1 MRLSK
6 GDVFQVIKMKRL
18 LPLTLIV
25 PIIAQGKEVFTNDQ
39 GLKIEYV
46 KPSVSCFYDKEA
58 YEGYLN
64 TCLMLPNYE
73 TCAQTKYE
81 NYICSDQNMIK
92 QLEKKAMETE

>member
-1 MRLSK
+1 MRKLLLLLLTIP
-6 GDVFQVIKMKRL
+6 VIGHGEE
-18 LPLTLIV
+18 T
-25 PIIAQGKEVFTNDQ
+25 FTNEQ

-73 TCAQTKYE
+73 TCAKTKYE
-81 NYICSDQNMIK
+81 NYICSDKNMVK
-92 QLEKKAMETE
+92 QLEEEAMEAE

>member
-1 MRLSK
+1 
-6 GDVFQVIKMKRL
+6 MKKLFL
-18 LPLTLIV
+18 LILII
-25 PIIAQGKEVFTNDQ
+25 PIFGQGKEVFTNDQ

-73 TCAQTKYE
+73 ACAQTKYE
-81 NYICSDQNMIK
+81 NYICSDQKMIK
-92 QLEKKAMETE
+92 QLEKKAKEAR

>member
-1 MRLSK
+1 
-6 GDVFQVIKMKRL
+6 MKRL
-18 LPLTLIV
+18 LLLSLII
-25 PIIAQGKEVFTNDQ
+25 PIIGQSKVVFTNEQ
-39 GLKIEYV
+39 GLKVEYV

-81 NYICSDQNMIK
+81 NYVCSDQNMVQ
-92 QLEKKAMETE
+92 QLEKKQRKINKK

>member
-1 MRLSK
+1 
-6 GDVFQVIKMKRL
+6 MKKL
-18 LPLTLIV
+18 LLLLLTI
-25 PIIAQGKEVFTNDQ
+25 PILGQTKEIFMNDQ
-39 GLKIEYV
+39 GLEIQYD

-81 NYICSDQNMIK
+81 NYICGDKDMVEK
-92 QLEKKAMETE
+92 LEKKAKEAE

>member
-1 MRLSK
+1 MKGLFLLS
-6 GDVFQVIKMKRL
+6 
-18 LPLTLIV
+18 LII
-25 PIIAQGKEVFTNDQ
+25 PIIAQGKEVFTNEQ
-39 GLKIEYV
+39 GLKIKYV

-92 QLEKKAMETE
+92 KLEKKAKETE

>member
-1 MRLSK
+1 
-6 GDVFQVIKMKRL
+6 VIKMKRL

-81 NYICSDQNMIK
+81 NYICSDQIMIK

>member
-1 MRLSK
+1 MKGLFLLS
-6 GDVFQVIKMKRL
+6 
-18 LPLTLIV
+18 LIIL
-25 PIIAQGKEVFTNDQ
+25 IIAQGKEVFTNEQ

-92 QLEKKAMETE
+92 QLEKKAKEAG

>member
-1 MRLSK
+1 MKGLFLLS
-6 GDVFQVIKMKRL
+6 
-18 LPLTLIV
+18 LII
-25 PIIAQGKEVFTNDQ
+25 PIIAQGKEVFTNEQ

-64 TCLMLPNYE
+64 TCLMFPNYE

-81 NYICSDQNMIK
+81 NYICSDENMIK
-92 QLEKKAMETE
+92 QLEKKAKEAG

>member
-1 MRLSK
+1 MKGLFLLS
-6 GDVFQVIKMKRL
+6 
-18 LPLTLIV
+18 LII

-39 GLKIEYV
+39 GLMIEYV

-92 QLEKKAMETE
+92 QLEKKAKEAG

>member
-1 MRLSK
+1 
-6 GDVFQVIKMKRL
+6 MKRL
-18 LPLTLIV
+18 FLLSLIV
-25 PIIAQGKEVFTNDQ
+25 PIICQGKEVFTNEQ

-46 KPSVSCFYDKEA
+46 KPSLSCFYDKEA

-73 TCAQTKYE
+73 TCAQTEYE

-92 QLEKKAMETE
+92 QLEKKAKEAG

>member
-1 MRLSK
+1 MKGLLLLS
-6 GDVFQVIKMKRL
+6 
-18 LPLTLIV
+18 LII
-25 PIIAQGKEVFTNDQ
+25 PIIAQGKEVFTNEQ

-46 KPSVSCFYDKEA
+46 KPSVSCFNDKEA

-81 NYICSDQNMIK
+81 NYICSDENMIK
-92 QLEKKAMETE
+92 QLEKKAKEA

>member
-1 MRLSK
+1 
-6 GDVFQVIKMKRL
+6 MKRL
-18 LPLTLIV
+18 FLLSLIV
-25 PIIAQGKEVFTNDQ
+25 PIICQGKEVFTNEQ
-39 GLKIEYV
+39 VLKIEYV
-46 KPSVSCFYDKEA
+46 KPSLSCFYDKEA

-92 QLEKKAMETE
+92 QLEKKAKEAG

>member
-1 MRLSK
+1 
-6 GDVFQVIKMKRL
+6 MKKLFL
-18 LPLTLIV
+18 LILII
-25 PIIAQGKEVFTNDQ
+25 PILGQSKEVFTNDQ

-73 TCAQTKYE
+73 ACAQTKYE
-81 NYICSDQNMIK
+81 NYICSDQKMIK
-92 QLEKKAMETE
+92 QLEKKAKEAG

>member
-1 MRLSK
+1 MKKLLLLLLINPLLGQSK
-6 GDVFQVIKMKRL
+6 EIFI
-18 LPLTLIV
+18 
-25 PIIAQGKEVFTNDQ
+25 NDQ
-39 GLKIEYV
+39 GLTIEYA

-92 QLEKKAMETE
+92 QLEKRAKEAR

>member
-1 MRLSK
+1 MKGLFLLS
-6 GDVFQVIKMKRL
+6 
-18 LPLTLIV
+18 LII

-81 NYICSDQNMIK
+81 NYICSDQNMVK
-92 QLEKKAMETE
+92 QLEKKAKEAK

>member
-1 MRLSK
+1 MKGLFLLS
-6 GDVFQVIKMKRL
+6 
-18 LPLTLIV
+18 LII
-25 PIIAQGKEVFTNDQ
+25 PIIALGKEVFSNDQ

-46 KPSVSCFYDKEA
+46 KPSVSCIYDKEA

-92 QLEKKAMETE
+92 QLEKKAKEAG

>member
-1 MRLSK
+1 MKGLFLLS
-6 GDVFQVIKMKRL
+6 
-18 LPLTLIV
+18 LII

-64 TCLMLPNYE
+64 TCLMVPNYE

-81 NYICSDQNMIK
+81 NYICSDENMIK
-92 QLEKKAMETE
+92 QLEKKAKEAG

>member
-1 MRLSK
+1 
-6 GDVFQVIKMKRL
+6 MKKLFL
-18 LPLTLIV
+18 LILII
-25 PIIAQGKEVFTNDQ
+25 PILGQSKEVFTNDQ

-73 TCAQTKYE
+73 ICAQTKYE
-81 NYICSDQNMIK
+81 NYICSDQNMIN
-92 QLEKKAMETE
+92 QLEKKAKEAG

>member
-1 MRLSK
+1 MKGLFLLS
-6 GDVFQVIKMKRL
+6 
-18 LPLTLIV
+18 LII
-25 PIIAQGKEVFTNDQ
+25 PIIAQGKEVFTNEQ

-81 NYICSDQNMIK
+81 NYICSDQKMIK
-92 QLEKKAMETE
+92 QLEKKAKEAG

>member
-1 MRLSK
+1 MKGLFLLS
-6 GDVFQVIKMKRL
+6 
-18 LPLTLIV
+18 LII
-25 PIIAQGKEVFTNDQ
+25 PIIAQGKEFFTNEQ

-46 KPSVSCFYDKEA
+46 KPSVSCFYVKEA

-92 QLEKKAMETE
+92 QLEKKAKEAG